1 MKKNFFVV
9 QSWNILY
16 TIVEIFCSGVEIF
29 VQSGNICSECKYF
42 VMCGNI
48 MWCVEIFCA
57 VCKYFAQVWKY
68 SIWKSANLCS
78 NWIFQ
83 IAQHRNGCW
92 YANRPRFHSLVITI
106 NHINSAWKFTP
117 TRFWMKQR
125 PTMNKP
131 RENNYW
137 VAIHVH
143 KKSSFSPFRF
153 YLLAPKVL
161 LDYLRPLITTHPIQ
175 LVKPTYSCEGD
186 LSVEDLI

>member
-1 MKKNFFVV
+1 MKFSHV
-9 QSWNILY
+9 
-16 TIVEIFCSGVEIF
+16 C
-29 VQSGNICSECKYF
+29 
-42 VMCGNI
+42 
-48 MWCVEIFCA
+48 CA
-57 VCKYFAQVWKY
+57 PVKY

-125 PTMNKP
+125 QIMNKP

-137 VAIHVH
+137 VANRVY
-143 KKSSFSPFRF
+143 KKSSFSSFRF

-161 LDYLRPLITTHPIQ
+161 LDYLRQRSTRATFSTSRREWEFLLFNLAHRDETRIFWHLISGFEIENN
-175 LVKPTYSCEGD
+175 SSSI
-186 LSVEDLI
+186 SVIETR